1 VGATPDADLALAE
14 DLSHRLALHA
24 TVSPADVAA
33 AEGLRARH
41 PLEPATRDLLV
52 SELFSSAEQD
62 RDTHKLPA
70 AIASVRRAVALDP
83 SVAARLYLMHLLVE
97 DGDWAGA
104 ETVAREAL
112 VAAPRNSELLEGLGY
127 ALYRQ
132 DRSKEA
138 AEALRHAIDARPT
151 DTARS
156 LLARIEKGLADEQGM
171 REQHLSHF
179 NVRYDGDVHEEVG
192 REILRV
198 LERHYATLTGTFDH
212 QPAATV
218 AVILFTRQGYYNA
231 SGAPAWSGGEFDQT
245 DGRIRI
251 PVGGLTSSL
260 TPEMEGVLLHELT
273 HAFIHDMGHGVAPH
287 VLHEGVAQYMEGKR
301 TASMLTPA
309 QMTSLANGRFG
320 GVWGYYMGAL
330 SLTEY
335 LMALRGQGGLNDL
348 LRAMATTGSADDAFR
363 QVYGHDVEDTTQAW
377 RDRIRLQNGS

>member
-1 VGATPDADLALAE
+1 MAL
-14 DLSHRLALHA
+14 
-24 TVSPADVAA
+24 

-41 PLEPATRDLLV
+41 PLEPALTELLV
-52 SELFSSAEQD
+52 STLFSAAEQD
-62 RDTHKLPA
+62 RYAHNLPA
-70 AIASVRRAVALDP
+70 AIAAVRRAVALDR
-83 SVAARLYLMHLLVE
+83 SVPARTYLMHLLLE
-97 DGDWAGA
+97 DSDWAGA
-104 ETVAREAL
+104 EAAAREAL
-112 VAAPRNSELLEGLGY
+112 VAAPQNGELLEGLAF

-138 AEALRHAIDARPT
+138 AEVLRHALEVRPT
-151 DTARS
+151 DAARS

-179 NVRYDGDVHEEVG
+179 NVRYDGDAHEEVG

-198 LERHYATLTGTFDH
+198 LERHYATLTGTFDQ

-231 SGAPAWSGGEFDQT
+231 SGAPAWSGGVFDQT

-260 TPEMEGVLLHELT
+260 TPEMDGVLLHELT
-273 HAFIHDMGHGVAPH
+273 HAFIHDMGHGVAPRE
-287 VLHEGVAQYMEGKR
+287 LHEGVAQYMEGKR
-301 TASMLTPA
+301 TASMLTAA
-309 QMTSLANGRFG
+309 QMTALADGRLG
-320 GVWGYYMGAL
+320 GVGGFYLGAL
-330 SLTEY
+330 SFTEY

-363 QVYGHDVEDTTQAW
+363 QVYGHDVQGTTQAW
-377 RDRIRLQNGS
+377 HDRIRLQNGS